1 MVTNVTELITTVKS
15 FIVSAPVGNV
25 NQQSEFN
32 VLNIF
37 VVIYY
42 FECYKLECFSIS
54 DTHEIVQCEIEVFSL
69 KKYLTIYKKRLV
81 SRINP
86 NLLLKIKM

>member
-1 MVTNVTELITTVKS
+1 MVTNASELITTVKS

-32 VLNIF
+32 VLNVF

-42 FECYKLECFSIS
+42 LDLLECFSLS
-54 DTHEIVQCEIEVFSL
+54 DTHEIAQCEIEVFSL
-69 KKYLTIYKKRLV
+69 KSI
-81 SRINP
+81 
-86 NLLLKIKM
+86 